1 MTPEFADLIA
11 SYPEASE
18 ETIKLIF
25 LRDEAKRS
33 YIEGKIG
40 ECTTSTLQEI
50 IQTGTVGNMDKESIS
65 VHIANLEK
73 CRSYISCIIQG
84 YKIALTEE
92 LTPQFKA
99 RAEARQQEKKS
110 GITRK
115 SLDDKLA
122 AFGLSLSSFD
132 SKILKSDPI
141 APSPKEL
148 VKVTCPKCGKETI
161 SLSFHTC

>member
-1 MTPEFADLIA
+1 
-11 SYPEASE
+11 
-18 ETIKLIF
+18 
-25 LRDEAKRS
+25 
-33 YIEGKIG
+33 
-40 ECTTSTLQEI
+40 
-50 IQTGTVGNMDKESIS
+50 MDKESIS

-132 SKILKSDPI
+132 KKVLDNPI
-141 APSPKEL
+141 APKEI
-148 VKVTCPKCGKETI
+148 VKVTCPKCGKETL
-161 SLSFHTC
+161 SLSFHNC

>member
-33 YIEGKIG
+33 YIEGKIE

-65 VHIANLEK
+65 THIANLEK

-92 LTPQFKA
+92 LAPEFK
-99 RAEARQQEKKS
+99 RKHEARMAEKKS

-122 AFGLSLSSFD
+122 AFGLSLDSFSKKVID
-132 SKILKSDPI
+132 SPVIP
-141 APSPKEL
+141 PKEI
-148 VKVTCPKCGKETI
+148 VKVVCPKCGKETI
-161 SLSFHTC
+161 SLSFHNC